1 MTSGPDRRDAARPPD
16 APVRPDTV
24 AARGGRDVPSASRP
38 LTPPIYQTNVYVFED
53 METVESVW
61 ENKRP
66 GFVYGRYGTANH
78 AMLEELV
85 AALEGAEAGVA
96 CASGMG
102 ATTALLLGLFEAGD
116 HLVAARDLY
125 GSTAAFLRDEARRF
139 GVETT
144 FVDATDPGRILAA
157 LTPRTRAVFVEAL
170 SNPLV
175 RLVDLPAVA
184 PELARRGVDV
194 VVDSSLASP
203 AVFRPI
209 EHGATVVL
217 HSLTKFISGH
227 GDVTGGLV
235 LGRAEPM
242 ARVRNAMIRAGTNL
256 GPFDAWLAT
265 RGARTLAVRLERQCA
280 TALRIAEFLERHAA
294 VARVHYPGL
303 DSHPQRA
310 VARKLLPRHGGA
322 ILSFDLAGG
331 ALAVERFMARAQLM
345 EFAPSFGDVATT
357 WTYPARTSHRRVAE
371 DELKAMG
378 IGAGLVRLSVGL
390 EDAEDLIEDLSGAL
404 AQGGGGAA
412 AKCHGGESPISR

>member
-1 MTSGPDRRDAARPPD
+1 MNFETI
-16 APVRPDTV
+16 

-38 LTPPIYQTNVYVFED
+38 LTPPIYQTNVYVFDD
-53 METVESVW
+53 MEMVESVW

-78 AMLEELV
+78 TMLEELV

-102 ATTALLLGLFEAGD
+102 ATTALLLGLLEAGD

-125 GSTAAFLRDEARRF
+125 GSTAAFLRDEARRL
-139 GVETT
+139 GVETA
-144 FVDATDPGRILAA
+144 FVDATEPARIVGA

-170 SNPLV
+170 SNPLL
-175 RLVDLPAVA
+175 RLVDLPAIA
-184 PELARRGVDV
+184 PELARRGIELI
-194 VVDSSLASP
+194 VDSSLASP
-203 AVFRPI
+203 AVLRPI
-209 EHGATVVL
+209 DHGATVVM

-235 LGRAEPM
+235 LGRAEAM

-280 TALRIAEFLERHAA
+280 TALRLAEFLGGHAA
-294 VARVHYPGL
+294 VARVYYPGL
-303 DSHPQRA
+303 ASHAQAELAKR
-310 VARKLLPRHGGA
+310 LLPERQGA
-322 ILSFDLAGG
+322 ILSFDLGGG
-331 ALAVERFMARAQLM
+331 AMAVERFMARTRLL

-357 WTYPARTSHRRVAE
+357 WTYPARTSHRRVGAE
-371 DELKAMG
+371 ELAAMG
-378 IGAGLVRLSVGL
+378 IGHGLVRVSIGL
-390 EDAEDLIEDLSGAL
+390 EDADDLIADL
-404 AQGGGGAA
+404 AA
-412 AKCHGGESPISR
+412 ALE

>member
-1 MTSGPDRRDAARPPD
+1 MNFETL
-16 APVRPDTV
+16 

-53 METVESVW
+53 MDAVESVW

-102 ATTALLLGLFEAGD
+102 ATTALLLGLFEPGD
-116 HLVAARDLY
+116 HLIAARDLY
-125 GSTAAFLRDEARRF
+125 GSTAAFLRDEAGRL
-139 GVETT
+139 GVETE
-144 FVDATDPGRILAA
+144 FVDATDAERILTA
-157 LTPRTRAVFVEAL
+157 LRPHTRAVFVEAL
-170 SNPLV
+170 SNPLL
-175 RLVDLPAVA
+175 RLVDLCALAPAVQ
-184 PELARRGVDV
+184 RRGIELI
-194 VVDSSLASP
+194 VDSSLASP

-209 EHGATVVL
+209 AHGATLVL

-235 LGRAEPM
+235 LGRADAV
-242 ARVRNAMIRAGTNL
+242 ARVRNAMIRAGANL

-280 TALRIAEFLERHAA
+280 TALRLAEFLESHRA
-294 VARVHYPGL
+294 VARVHYPGRP
-303 DSHPQRA
+303 SHPQHALAMR
-310 VARKLLPRHGGA
+310 LMPRRQGA
-322 ILSFDLAGG
+322 ILSFDLRGG
-331 ALAVERFMARAQLM
+331 ALAVERFMARSRLL

-357 WTYPARTSHRRVAE
+357 WTYPARTSHRRVPEAE
-371 DELKAMG
+371 QVAMG
-378 IGAGLVRLSVGL
+378 IGPGLVRVSVGL
-390 EDAEDLIEDLSGAL
+390 EDAEDLVADLDQAL
-404 AQGGGGAA
+404 G
-412 AKCHGGESPISR
+412 